1 MTEKSSRTDQV
12 DEALDGLDQNKRD
25 TLKRLVRGT
34 TFAAPVVAS
43 FAMQG
48 ISINP
53 AHAQPGS
60 SSNVTVSDQRLKR
73 DIEQIGTHESG
84 VGIFRF
90 KYLWSD
96 TPYVGVLAQDVLEHV
111 PEAVTVGP
119 GDFMAVDYAALGM
132 TMTHGGVAT
141 S

>member
-1 MTEKSSRTDQV
+1 MSEKDARV
-12 DEALDGLDQNKRD
+12 DEALNGLDQDKRD
-25 TLKRLVRGT
+25 TLRRLVRGT

-53 AHAQPGS
+53 AHAAIGS
-60 SSNVTVSDQRLKR
+60 SANSTVSDRRLKR
-73 DIEQIGTHESG
+73 DIERVGTHESG
-84 VGIFRF
+84 LDLFRF

-96 TPYVGVLAQDVLEHV
+96 TPYIGVIAQDVMERF
-111 PEAVTVGP
+111 PEAVRVGP

-132 TMTHGGVAT
+132 TMTRNGAAA

>member
-1 MTEKSSRTDQV
+1 MSEKNAHI
-12 DEALDGLDQNKRD
+12 DEALEGLDQDKRD
-25 TLKRLVRGT
+25 TLRRLVRGT
-34 TFAAPVVAS
+34 AFAAPIVAS

-60 SSNVTVSDQRLKR
+60 SSNGSIPSDRRLKR
-73 DIEQIGTHESG
+73 DIEQVGTHESG
-84 VGIFRF
+84 IGIFRF

-96 TPYVGVLAQDVLEHV
+96 TPYIGVMAQEVAERF
-111 PEAVTVGP
+111 PEAVSVGP

-132 TMTHGGVAT
+132 TMTRDGAGAV
-141 S
+141 

>member
-1 MTEKSSRTDQV
+1 MSEKNAHI
-12 DEALDGLDQNKRD
+12 DEALEGLDQDKRD
-25 TLKRLVRGT
+25 TLRRLVRGT
-34 TFAAPVVAS
+34 AFAAPIVAS

-60 SSNVTVSDQRLKR
+60 SSNGTIPSDRRLKR
-73 DIEQIGTHESG
+73 DIEQVGTHESG
-84 VGIFRF
+84 IGIFRF

-96 TPYVGVLAQDVLEHV
+96 TPYIGVMAQEVAERF
-111 PEAVTVGP
+111 PEAVSVGP

-132 TMTHGGVAT
+132 TMSRDGAGAV
-141 S
+141 

>member
-1 MTEKSSRTDQV
+1 MTEKDARV
-12 DEALDGLDQNKRD
+12 DEALDGLDQDKRE
-25 TLKRLVRGT
+25 TLRRLVRGT

-53 AHAQPGS
+53 AHAAIGS
-60 SSNVTVSDQRLKR
+60 SANSTVPSDRRLKR
-73 DIEQIGTHESG
+73 DIERVGTHESG
-84 VGIFRF
+84 LGLFRF

-96 TPYVGVLAQDVLEHV
+96 TPYVGVIAQDVLERF
-111 PEAVTVGP
+111 PEAVRVGP
-119 GDFMAVDYAALGM
+119 RNFMAVDYAALGM
-132 TMTHGGVAT
+132 TMTRDGAAA

>member
-1 MTEKSSRTDQV
+1 MVEKSAQV
-12 DEALDGLDQNKRD
+12 DEALEGLDQDKRD
-25 TLKRLVRGT
+25 TLRRLVRGT

-53 AHAQPGS
+53 AHALPAS
-60 SSNVTVSDQRLKR
+60 SSNATVSDRRLKR
-73 DIEQIGTHESG
+73 DIEQVGTHASG
-84 VGIFRF
+84 IGIFQF

-96 TPYVGVLAQDVLEHV
+96 TPYVGVMAQDVLERI
-111 PEAVTVGP
+111 PEAVSVGP

-132 TMTHGGVAT
+132 TMTRDGMAG

>member
-1 MTEKSSRTDQV
+1 MVEKSSRVED
-12 DEALDGLDQNKRD
+12 ALEGLDRDKRD
-25 TLKRLVRGT
+25 TLRRLVRGT

-60 SSNVTVSDQRLKR
+60 STNTTAPSDRRLKR
-73 DIEQIGTHESG
+73 DIERLGTHESG
-84 VGIFRF
+84 IDIFRF

-96 TPYVGVLAQDVLEHV
+96 TPYIGVMAQDVAERF
-111 PEAVTVGP
+111 PEAVSVGP
-119 GDFMAVDYAALGM
+119 GGFMAVDYAALGM
-132 TMTHGGVAT
+132 TMTRDGAGAR
-141 S
+141 

>member
-1 MTEKSSRTDQV
+1 MSEKDARV
-12 DEALDGLDQNKRD
+12 DEALNGLDQDKRD
-25 TLKRLVRGT
+25 TLRRLVRGT

-53 AHAQPGS
+53 AHAAIGS
-60 SSNVTVSDQRLKR
+60 SANSTVSDRRLKR
-73 DIEQIGTHESG
+73 DIERVGTHENG
-84 VGIFRF
+84 LALFRF

-96 TPYVGVLAQDVLEHV
+96 TPYIGVIAQDVLERF
-111 PEAVTVGP
+111 PEAVRVGP

-132 TMTHGGVAT
+132 TMTRNGAAA

>member
-1 MTEKSSRTDQV
+1 MAERETRLN
-12 DEALDGLDQNKRD
+12 EALDGLDQDKRD
-25 TLKRLVRGT
+25 TLRRLVRGT

-53 AHAQPGS
+53 AHAAIGS
-60 SSNVTVSDQRLKR
+60 SANGTVSDRRLKR
-73 DIEQIGTHESG
+73 DIERVGTHENG
-84 VGIFRF
+84 LGLFRF

-96 TPYVGVLAQDVLEHV
+96 TPFIGVIAQDVLERF
-111 PEAVTVGP
+111 PEAVRVGP
-119 GDFMAVDYAALGM
+119 SDFMAVDYAALGM
-132 TMTHGGVAT
+132 TMTRDGAAA

>member
-1 MTEKSSRTDQV
+1 MTEKDARV
-12 DEALDGLDQNKRD
+12 DEALHGLDQDKRD
-25 TLKRLVRGT
+25 TLRRLIRGT

-53 AHAQPGS
+53 AHAQIGS
-60 SSNVTVSDQRLKR
+60 SSNTTIPSDRRLKR
-73 DIEQIGTHESG
+73 DIERVSTHESG
-84 VGIFRF
+84 IGVFRF

-96 TPYVGVLAQDVLEHV
+96 TTYVGVMAQDVVEQF
-111 PEAVTVGP
+111 PEAVSVGP
-119 GDFMAVDYAALGM
+119 GGYMAVDYAALGM
-132 TMTHGGVAT
+132 TMTRDGAAA

>member
-1 MTEKSSRTDQV
+1 MSEKNAHI
-12 DEALDGLDQNKRD
+12 DEALEGLDQDKRD
-25 TLKRLVRGT
+25 TLRRLVRGT
-34 TFAAPVVAS
+34 AFAAPIVAS

-60 SSNVTVSDQRLKR
+60 SSNGTIPSDRRLKR
-73 DIEQIGTHESG
+73 DIEQVGTHESG
-84 VGIFRF
+84 IGIFRF

-96 TPYVGVLAQDVLEHV
+96 TPYIGVMAQEVAERF
-111 PEAVTVGP
+111 PEAVSVGP

-132 TMTHGGVAT
+132 TMTRDGAGAV
-141 S
+141 

>member
-1 MTEKSSRTDQV
+1 MTEKDARV
-12 DEALDGLDQNKRD
+12 DEALDGLDQDKRD
-25 TLKRLVRGT
+25 TLRRLVRGT

-53 AHAQPGS
+53 AHAAIGS
-60 SSNVTVSDQRLKR
+60 SANSTVPSDRRLKR
-73 DIEQIGTHESG
+73 DIERVGTHESG
-84 VGIFRF
+84 IGIFRF

-96 TPYVGVLAQDVLEHV
+96 TIYVGVLAQDVVERF
-111 PEAVTVGP
+111 PEAVSVGP

-132 TMTHGGVAT
+132 TMTRDGAAA

>member
-1 MTEKSSRTDQV
+1 MVEKNSRV
-12 DEALDGLDQNKRD
+12 DEALEGLDQDKRD
-25 TLKRLVRGT
+25 TLRRLVRGT

-60 SSNVTVSDQRLKR
+60 SGNTTIPSDRRLKR
-73 DIEQIGTHESG
+73 DIEHVGTHESG
-84 VGIFRF
+84 IDIFRF

-96 TPYVGVLAQDVLEHV
+96 TPYIGVMAQDVVERF
-111 PEAVTVGP
+111 PEAVCICP
-119 GDFMAVDYAALGM
+119 GGYMAVDYAALGM
-132 TMTHGGVAT
+132 TMTRDGAGAH
-141 S
+141 

>member
-1 MTEKSSRTDQV
+1 MVEKNSHV
-12 DEALDGLDQNKRD
+12 DEALEGLDQDKRD
-25 TLKRLVRGT
+25 TLRRLVRGT

-60 SSNVTVSDQRLKR
+60 SANSSSPSDRRLKR
-73 DIEQIGTHESG
+73 HIERIDTHKSG
-84 VGIFRF
+84 IGIFRF

-96 TPYVGVLAQDVLEHV
+96 TPYVGVMAQDVMERF

-119 GDFMAVDYAALGM
+119 GGFMAVDYAALGM
-132 TMTHGGVAT
+132 TMTRDGAGAH
-141 S
+141 

>member
-1 MTEKSSRTDQV
+1 MVEKNSHV
-12 DEALDGLDQNKRD
+12 DEALEGLDQDKRD
-25 TLKRLVRGT
+25 TLRRLVRGT

-53 AHAQPGS
+53 AHALPGS
-60 SSNVTVSDQRLKR
+60 SSNTTLPSDRRLKR
-73 DIEQIGTHESG
+73 DIERVGTHESG
-84 VGIFRF
+84 VGMFRF

-96 TPYVGVLAQDVLEHV
+96 TPYIGVMAQDVVERF

-119 GDFMAVDYAALGM
+119 GGYMTVDYAALGM
-132 TMTHGGVAT
+132 TMTRDGAGAH
-141 S
+141 

>member
-1 MTEKSSRTDQV
+1 MSEKDARV
-12 DEALDGLDQNKRD
+12 DEALNGLDQDKRD
-25 TLKRLVRGT
+25 TLRRLVRGT

-53 AHAQPGS
+53 AHAAIGS
-60 SSNVTVSDQRLKR
+60 SANSTVSDRRLKR
-73 DIEQIGTHESG
+73 DIERVGTHESG
-84 VGIFRF
+84 LDLFRF

-96 TPYVGVLAQDVLEHV
+96 TPYVGVMAQDVLERF
-111 PEAVTVGP
+111 PETVRVGP

-132 TMTHGGVAT
+132 TMTRDGAAA

>member
-1 MTEKSSRTDQV
+1 MIEKDARV
-12 DEALDGLDQNKRD
+12 DEALDGLDQDKRD
-25 TLKRLVRGT
+25 TLRRLVRGT

-53 AHAQPGS
+53 AHAAIGS
-60 SSNVTVSDQRLKR
+60 SSNITIPPSDRRLKR
-73 DIEQIGTHESG
+73 DIEQVGTHESG
-84 VGIFRF
+84 IGIFRF
-90 KYLWSD
+90 RYLWSD
-96 TPYVGVLAQDVLEHV
+96 TLYIGVMAQDVLERF
-111 PEAVTVGP
+111 PEAVRVGP

-132 TMTHGGVAT
+132 TMTRDGAAA

>member
-1 MTEKSSRTDQV
+1 MTEKDARV
-12 DEALDGLDQNKRD
+12 DEALDGLDQDKRD
-25 TLKRLVRGT
+25 TLRRLVRGT

-60 SSNVTVSDQRLKR
+60 SSNTTIPSDRRLKR
-73 DIEQIGTHESG
+73 DIERVGAHESG
-84 VGIFRF
+84 IGIFRF

-96 TPYVGVLAQDVLEHV
+96 TTYVGVMAQDVVEQF
-111 PEAVTVGP
+111 PEAVSVGP
-119 GDFMAVDYAALGM
+119 GDFMAVDYASLGM
-132 TMTHGGVAT
+132 TMTRDGAAA